1 MKTLII
7 AEKPSVAQKIAEVIE
22 HCEKEREYYEGKK
35 YIVTW
40 AVGHLLQLN
49 DPNDYDAALA
59 KWKLETL
66 PIIPETFENKPIE
79 RTKDRL
85 AAIANIIKNKDID
98 LIVNACDAGREGE
111 LIFRNIYNYINPG
124 IPFKRL
130 WLSSYTENSII
141 NGFNAL
147 KASAD
152 YDALGKAAFV
162 RACSDWLMGINGTRA
177 ITVKNATNTYHAKG
191 EAVLSVGRVQTPV
204 LSIIVERDKA
214 IAAFIPEK
222 YFEVEGFFKTD
233 KAQTYSGVWHNLEGA
248 RLDKEEAAKAI
259 LAKCSGKTGQ
269 IVFLDTKESKAAPPS
284 LFDLALLQRE
294 ANTQF
299 GFTAAETLALAQIL
313 YEEKRA
319 ITYPRTDSRF
329 LPDDLKAD
337 VYSIQGKLERG
348 FLKPFAE
355 KISAN
360 AWKIRATVFDDK
372 KVTDHYAIIPTEKVP
387 EKDNLTE
394 KEFKLYDLIARRFL
408 MQFYPD
414 QISLLTKVETKI
426 EEEMFL
432 TEGKIIKALGWAEL
446 ALKTSEEKPLPEL
459 SLKQLAACKEAVINN
474 KTTKPPS
481 HLNDASVILAME
493 TAGKMVEDEELAE
506 ALKERGLGTSAT
518 RAEIIEKLLRT
529 EVIERKQRNLI
540 ATPRGMEL
548 IALLKKMELESFTS
562 PAMTGEWEK
571 ELREIEKGET
581 QDTLFL
587 EAIKAET
594 RKMVEKVKAYDVADG
609 LVSSSKKLGVC
620 PLCGKDV
627 VEKGSLGWG
636 CVGYQGK
643 DKEGCKF
650 FIGRKILGKELTEK
664 NAQALLEKG
673 ITEKINGFTS
683 KKGTKFSCKLKLEAG
698 KLLFVFD
705 EDKKAGDKNSLPSG
719 ETELLCPKCGKKLFS
734 GQYGLYC
741 KDKECGF
748 RIGREVAKKPL
759 SDEQIRKILEKG
771 NSGLISGFTSKAG
784 RKFSASLVLDK
795 DKKVVFKFDD

>member
-22 HCEKEREYYEGKK
+22 HCEKEREYYEGSK

-49 DPNDYDAALA
+49 NPEDYDKALA
-59 KWKLETL
+59 VWKLETL
-66 PIIPETFENKPIE
+66 PIIPSTFENKPIE
-79 RTKDRL
+79 RTQERL
-85 AAIANIIKNKDID
+85 TAITNIIKNKDID
-98 LIVNACDAGREGE
+98 LIINACDAGREGE

-147 KASAD
+147 KTSAE

-177 ITVKNATNTYHAKG
+177 ITVKNATSTYHAKG

-204 LSIIVERDKA
+204 LSILVEREKA

-222 YFEVEGFFKTD
+222 YFEVEGFFKTER
-233 KAQTYSGVWHNLEGA
+233 AQTYSGVWHNLQGS
-248 RLDKEEAAKAI
+248 RLDKEETAKAI

-269 IVFLDTKESKAAPPS
+269 IVFFDTKESKSSAPS
-284 LFDLALLQRE
+284 LFDLGLLQRE
-294 ANTQF
+294 ANVQF
-299 GFTAAETLALAQIL
+299 GFSAAETLVLAQVL

-319 ITYPRTDSRF
+319 ITYPRTDSKF
-329 LPDDLKAD
+329 LPEDLKDD
-337 VYSIQGKLERG
+337 VYSIQAKLKRG

-360 AWKIRATVFDDK
+360 NWKIRATVFDDK

-387 EKDNLTE
+387 DKENLTD

-414 QISLLTKVETKI
+414 QISLLTKVETKV

-432 TEGKIIKALGWAEL
+432 TEGKMIKEIGWSEL
-446 ALKTSEEKPLPEL
+446 ALKVAEEKPLPDL
-459 SLKQLAACKEAVINN
+459 ALKQLAACKEAIINN
-474 KTTKPPS
+474 KTTKSPN
-481 HLNDASVILAME
+481 HLTDASIILAME

-506 ALKERGLGTSAT
+506 ALRERGLGTPAT
-518 RAEIIEKLLRT
+518 RAEIIEKLIRT
-529 EVIERKQRNLI
+529 EVAERKGKNLV

-548 IALLKKMELESFTS
+548 ISLLKKMELESLTS
-562 PAMTGEWEK
+562 PAMTGEWERG
-571 ELREIEKGET
+571 LREIEKGKA
-581 QDTLFL
+581 QDALFL
-587 EAIKAET
+587 EDIKTAT
-594 RKMVEKVKAYDVADG
+594 REMIEKVKAYDVSDG
-609 LVSSSKKLGVC
+609 LVSSTKKIGVC

-650 FIGRKILGKELTEK
+650 YIGRKILGKELTEK
-664 NAQALLEKG
+664 NAQNLLEKG

-683 KKGTKFSCKLKLEAG
+683 KKGTKFSCKLKLETG

-705 EDKKAGDKNSLPSG
+705 DAKKTGDKNSLPSG

-748 RIGREVAKKPL
+748 RIGKEVAKKTL
-759 SDEQIRKILEKG
+759 SDEQITKILEKG
-771 NSGLISGFTSKAG
+771 DSGLISGFTSKAG
-784 RKFSASLVLDK
+784 RKFSARLVLDK
-795 DKKVVFKFDD
+795 DKKVVFKFDN